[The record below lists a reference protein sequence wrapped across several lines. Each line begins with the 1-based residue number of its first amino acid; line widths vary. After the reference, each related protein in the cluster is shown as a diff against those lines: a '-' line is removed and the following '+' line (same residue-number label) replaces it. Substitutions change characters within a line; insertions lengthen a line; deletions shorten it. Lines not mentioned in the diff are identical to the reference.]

1 MLHRRF
7 CKFALGLPTSTTN
20 VAVYGD
26 LGRVPLSIRHKV
38 SLLKYWLRITTSTD
52 ISPLL
57 LEAYQ
62 LLTLNDHP
70 NTWCRKIQRIL
81 NEAGFSYVWSNPC
94 EVDPTQFIKAIRQ
107 TLHIQY
113 IQERNGLLTAS
124 SKLRTYRLFKNT
136 LKYEPYLNLPP
147 YLRVPLA
154 RLRTSAHG
162 LKIETGRYTIPNPTP
177 VEERLSLCDLCGVTE
192 DEVHFLINCPM
203 TDNKEISNL
212 FSHCTSLLPSFR
224 YKSSRDK
231 FLFIMS
237 CKDSTTLSYLALSV
251 SSEFLSRASRFH
263 N

>member
-1 MLHRRF
+1 MLHRRI

-94 EVDPTQFIKAIRQ
+94 EVD
-107 TLHIQY
+107 
-113 IQERNGLLTAS
+113 
-124 SKLRTYRLFKNT
+124 
-136 LKYEPYLNLPP
+136 
-147 YLRVPLA
+147 
-154 RLRTSAHG
+154 
-162 LKIETGRYTIPNPTP
+162 
-177 VEERLSLCDLCGVTE
+177 
-192 DEVHFLINCPM
+192 
-203 TDNKEISNL
+203 
-212 FSHCTSLLPSFR
+212 
-224 YKSSRDK
+224 
-231 FLFIMS
+231 
-237 CKDSTTLSYLALSV
+237 
-251 SSEFLSRASRFH
+251 LSRKFWSGENFGPGDQNSRKIGPPGPLFPE
-263 N
+263 NLGPAVE

>member
-7 CKFALGLPTSTTN
+7 RKFALGLPTSTTN

-26 LGRVPLSIRHKV
+26 LGRVSLSIRHKV
-38 SLLKYWLRITTSTD
+38 YLLKYWLRITII

-94 EVDPTQFIKAIRQ
+94 EVDPTQLIKAVHQ

-113 IQERNGLLTAS
+113 IQEWNGLLAAS
-124 SKLRTYRLFKNT
+124 SKLRTYRLFLNT

-147 YLRVPLA
+147 CLRIPLA

-162 LKIETGRYTIPNPTP
+162 LKIETGRYTIPNPILPLWKRDYVTC
-177 VEERLSLCDLCGVTE
+177 VE
-192 DEVHFLINCPM
+192 
-203 TDNKEISNL
+203 
-212 FSHCTSLLPSFR
+212 
-224 YKSSRDK
+224 
-231 FLFIMS
+231 
-237 CKDSTTLSYLALSV
+237 
-251 SSEFLSRASRFH
+251 
-263 N
+263 